1 MDHAP
6 TPVSNVDLPALLRW
20 HLDAGVDETIGDEP
34 VNRYVAL
41 PAPVVQTSFA
51 TEQKPASIVIAPQP
65 TSAHIAQNCK
75 TLAELKAAVES
86 YDGCALKAFAT
97 RTVFADGQANAKV
110 MVIGEAP
117 GEDED
122 RQGLPFVGVSG
133 KLLDRMLA
141 SVGLDRATN
150 TYITNI
156 VFWRPPGNR
165 KPTASCS
172 AKSKFSTPPLFCW
185 SAAPRPRRFWPI
197 RKALRSC
204 AGSGLNLKARV
215 SRDRCPPWRR
225 FIRPIFC
232 AHPIKNVSHGAI
244 FWSLNKNSTA
254 SRRAKRISRH
264 ARHRRNKSLFAHQ
277 YRCDDRVGY
286 AHARH

>member
-6 TPVSNVDLPALLRW
+6 TPQLSADLPSLLRW
-20 HLDAGVDETIGDEP
+20 HLDAGVDETIGDVP
-34 VNRYVAL
+34 VDRY
-41 PAPVVQTSFA
+41 APVVAPPLQTMSPPVAARSVQTTVA
-51 TEQKPASIVIAPQP
+51 TPAVTHQS
-65 TSAHIAQNCK
+65 SAHIAQNCK

-97 RTVFADGQANAKV
+97 RTVFADGQPNARV

-133 KLLDRMLA
+133 KLLDRMLG

-165 KPTASCS
+165 KPTAEEIVLCMPFVQRQIELLDPAVLLLVGGPS
-172 AKSKFSTPPLFCW
+172 ASTILANPQGITKLRGKWFEYEGPGLSRPVPTMATFHPAYLLRSPNQKRLAWRDLLLFKKKLDSTP
-185 SAAPRPRRFWPI
+185 I
-197 RKALRSC
+197 
-204 AGSGLNLKARV
+204 
-215 SRDRCPPWRR
+215 
-225 FIRPIFC
+225 
-232 AHPIKNVSHGAI
+232 
-244 FWSLNKNSTA
+244 T
-254 SRRAKRISRH
+254 
-264 ARHRRNKSLFAHQ
+264 
-277 YRCDDRVGY
+277 
-286 AHARH
+286 

>member
-6 TPVSNVDLPALLRW
+6 TPQLSADLPSLLRW
-20 HLDAGVDETIGDEP
+20 HLDAGVDETIGDVP
-34 VNRYVAL
+34 VDSY
-41 PAPVVQTSFA
+41 APVVAPPLQTMSPPVAARSVQTTVA
-51 TEQKPASIVIAPQP
+51 TPAVTHQS
-65 TSAHIAQNCK
+65 SAHIAQNCK

-97 RTVFADGQANAKV
+97 RTVFADGQPNARV

-133 KLLDRMLA
+133 KLLDRMLG

-165 KPTASCS
+165 KPTAEEIVLCMPFVQRQIELLDPAVLLLVGGPS
-172 AKSKFSTPPLFCW
+172 ASTILANPQGITKLRGKWFEYESPGLSRPVPTMATFHPAYLLRSPNQKRLAWRDLLLFKKKLDSTP
-185 SAAPRPRRFWPI
+185 I
-197 RKALRSC
+197 
-204 AGSGLNLKARV
+204 
-215 SRDRCPPWRR
+215 
-225 FIRPIFC
+225 
-232 AHPIKNVSHGAI
+232 
-244 FWSLNKNSTA
+244 T
-254 SRRAKRISRH
+254 
-264 ARHRRNKSLFAHQ
+264 
-277 YRCDDRVGY
+277 
-286 AHARH
+286 

>member
-6 TPVSNVDLPALLRW
+6 TPQLNVDLPSLLRW
-20 HLDAGVDETIGDEP
+20 HLDAGVDETMGDVP
-34 VNRYVAL
+34 VNRYMMAL
-41 PAPVVQTSFA
+41 P
-51 TEQKPASIVIAPQP
+51 PASQVMSPSPVAARSVLPVLASPPATHQ
-65 TSAHIAQNCK
+65 SSVHIAQNCK

-97 RTVFADGQANAKV
+97 RTVFADGQPNARV

-133 KLLDRMLA
+133 KLLDRMLG

-165 KPTASCS
+165 KPTAEEIVLCMPFVQRQIELLDPAVLLLVGGPAASTILANS
-172 AKSKFSTPPLFCW
+172 QGITKLRGKWFEYESPGLSRPVPTMATFHPAYLLRSPNQKRLAWRDLLLFKQKLDSTPV
-185 SAAPRPRRFWPI
+185 A
-197 RKALRSC
+197 
-204 AGSGLNLKARV
+204 
-215 SRDRCPPWRR
+215 
-225 FIRPIFC
+225 
-232 AHPIKNVSHGAI
+232 
-244 FWSLNKNSTA
+244 
-254 SRRAKRISRH
+254 
-264 ARHRRNKSLFAHQ
+264 
-277 YRCDDRVGY
+277 
-286 AHARH
+286 